1 MKLLNKS
8 NIITLDNKTTQREID
23 TNGYM
28 IVRRNPIAKAGVF
41 DYLGAEIGDSNE
53 EKIFKVFR
61 PFEELEKVKDSFKG
75 KPIILTHQWVE
86 PDDMPTIRGSVTGEV
101 VAEYPYL
108 YADLTIYDGEAQDSI
123 KNGSYQELSPAYL
136 SDYVKQSGVT
146 ENGEKYD
153 YIQKNI
159 KFNHLALVDN
169 GRTGK
174 DLKVMD
180 GISPKNNNIRGQ
192 KMDEKKENVKIN
204 DEDKRQLI
212 DEITA
217 IATKSATDFEG
228 GEEEKAKTII
238 GLAEKLAYNPSEEE
252 EKIKTDDDEE
262 EIIEKEEE
270 KEKATTP
277 SKNTASEVKKAFNDF
292 VVVFNAF
299 LGEEMQEDIHNA
311 DSEEDK
317 EEIIEAKTQDSIKKA
332 SRNILGRVSKS
343 HQAYEEVKTVTGKFN
358 IYTNDSI
365 MSEQDIYRYAL
376 KCVGVDVRGVTDF
389 KTAYKGYKQGVSR
402 SNNEVKTIDSSNIR
416 SEMSN
421 ILKQL

>member
-28 IVRRNPIAKAGVF
+28 IVRKNPIAKAGVF
-41 DYLGAEIGDSNE
+41 EYLGAEIGDTNE
-53 EKIFKVFR
+53 EKIFKVYR
-61 PFEELEKVKDSFKG
+61 PFEELEKVKDDFKG
-75 KPIILTHQWVE
+75 KPIILTHKWVE
-86 PDDMPTIRGSVTGEV
+86 PDNMPTVRGSVTGEV

-108 YADLTIYDGEAQDSI
+108 FADLTIYDGEAQDSI
-123 KNGSYQELSPAYL
+123 KNGSFQELSPAYL
-136 SDYVKQSGVT
+136 SDYEKKSGVT
-146 ENGEKYD
+146 ENGEAYD

-192 KMDEKKENVKIN
+192 EMEEKKENIKN
-204 DEDKRQLI
+204 TDEDKRALI

-217 IATKSATDFEG
+217 IATKSANDFEG
-228 GEEEKAKTII
+228 GEDEKAKTII
-238 GLAEKLAYNPSEEE
+238 GLAEKLAYNPSEDEE
-252 EKIKTDDDEE
+252 IKTDDDEE
-262 EIIEKEEE
+262 EIIEAEE
-270 KEKATTP
+270 KQEAVKP
-277 SKNTASEVKKAFNDF
+277 SKNTASELKKAFNDF
-292 VVVFNAF
+292 VTVFNEF
-299 LGEEMQEDIHNA
+299 LGQEAQEDIHNA
-311 DSEEDK
+311 DEEQ
-317 EEIIEAKTQDSIKKA
+317 EEIIEAKTQDSVRKA
-332 SRNILGRVSKS
+332 SKNILSRVSKS
-343 HQAYEEVKTVTGKFN
+343 HQAYEEVKAVTGNFN

-365 MSEQDIYRYAL
+365 LSEQDIYKYAL
-376 KCVGVDVRGVTDF
+376 KCVGVDTRGVTDY